1 MSDVDE
7 ATDGDAR
14 RRALDAL
21 VAVAARLAAADR
33 LAPPADESALGAI
46 ADAAVV
52 AVGVTAASIALH
64 DAASGRLV
72 FRAAAGP
79 EGGGVV
85 GLSVAANEGIAG
97 YAFSTGQ
104 ALAIADVAADPRFE
118 RATAE
123 RTGYLPRSLLAV
135 PLVDDAGVTGVME
148 LLDRRDGRP
157 FDLADMELAGRFAAA
172 ATIVARTR
180 RVDHDAVGLL
190 RSALVGVAAD
200 GAGADGLG
208 PEAIETLLAAATETL
223 ADDDPLWRLADR
235 IGRLRE
241 ADPDDVELA
250 IAWLDALLAQRARR
264 ASSGR

>member
-1 MSDVDE
+1 MPSP
-7 ATDGDAR
+7 TR
-14 RRALDAL
+14 PSL
-21 VAVAARLAAADR
+21 
-33 LAPPADESALGAI
+33 
-46 ADAAVV
+46 

-64 DAASGRLV
+64 DAATGRLV

-104 ALAIADVAADPRFE
+104 PLAIADVAADPRFE

-157 FDLADMELAGRFAAA
+157 FDLADMELAARFAAA

-180 RVDHDAVGLL
+180 RVDRDAVGLL

-208 PEAIETLLAAATETL
+208 PDAIEALLAAATEAL
-223 ADDDPLWRLADR
+223 ADDDPTLAPGRPDRPPARGRPGRRRARDRL
-235 IGRLRE
+235 
-241 ADPDDVELA
+241 
-250 IAWLDALLAQRARR
+250 ARR
-264 ASSGR
+264 APRPAGAPRILGSLTTPWPVAA

>member
-1 MSDVDE
+1 MSDVE
-7 ATDGDAR
+7 GAADAR
-14 RRALDAL
+14 GRALDAL

-46 ADAAVV
+46 ADAAV
-52 AVGVTAASIALH
+52 AAIGVTAASIALH

-135 PLVDDAGVTGVME
+135 PLVDDAGVTGVLE
-148 LLDRRDGRP
+148 LLDRRDGQP
-157 FDLADMELAGRFAAA
+157 FDLADMELAARFAAA

-180 RVDHDAVGLL
+180 RVDHDAEGLL
-190 RSALVGVAAD
+190 RSALVVVVGD
-200 GAGADGLG
+200 GTGADAGLG
-208 PEAIETLLAAATETL
+208 TESIETLLAAATDAL

-235 IGRLRE
+235 IGRLRGT
-241 ADPDDVELA
+241 DPDDVELA
-250 IAWLDALLAQRARR
+250 IDWLDALLAQRARR
-264 ASSGR
+264 AASGR

>member
-1 MSDVDE
+1 MSWSSPTRAGWPRQPNDE
-7 ATDGDAR
+7 RRDDGHGRDAR

-118 RATAE
+118 RADRRAH
-123 RTGYLPRSLLAV
+123 RLPAALAPGRPAGRRRRDDRGHGAARSARRPAV
-135 PLVDDAGVTGVME
+135 RPRRHGARGAVRGGGDDRGPDPP
-148 LLDRRDGRP
+148 LDR
-157 FDLADMELAGRFAAA
+157 
-172 ATIVARTR
+172 
-180 RVDHDAVGLL
+180 DAVGLL
-190 RSALVGVAAD
+190 RSALVGVGRGRRRRRRPWP
-200 GAGADGLG
+200 GARSR
-208 PEAIETLLAAATETL
+208 PC
-223 ADDDPLWRLADR
+223 
-235 IGRLRE
+235 
-241 ADPDDVELA
+241 
-250 IAWLDALLAQRARR
+250 
-264 ASSGR
+264 

>member
-1 MSDVDE
+1 MSDVE
-7 ATDGDAR
+7 DAADTR

-33 LAPPADESALGAI
+33 LAPPTDEPALGAI

-52 AVGVTAASIALH
+52 AVGLTAASIALY
-64 DAASGRLV
+64 DAASGRLT
-72 FRAAAGP
+72 FRSAAGP
-79 EGGGVV
+79 QGGGVV
-85 GLSVAANEGIAG
+85 GLSVASNEGIAG

-135 PLVDDAGVTGVME
+135 PLVDDAGVIGVME

-180 RVDHDAVGLL
+180 RVDHDAVQLL
-190 RSALVGVAAD
+190 RSALIDVVAD
-200 GAGADGLG
+200 GTSLG
-208 PEAIETLLAAATETL
+208 PQSIETLLAAASERL

-235 IGRLRE
+235 IGRLRQG
-241 ADPDDVELA
+241 DPDDVELA
-250 IAWLDALLAQRARR
+250 IDWLDALLAHRARR
-264 ASSGR
+264 ASTGR